1 MLKRSV
7 ILFSLFIYL
16 AVSFQPLMI
25 LLSYEVNYEYI
36 KNVLCENKDNVK
48 SCCKGKCY
56 LNKEMKKSDNES
68 KEQILTRNNLSEH
81 LTSFFEYNIIINSE
95 LNTGSTTLISIQP
108 NLKTETPPPKFS

>member
-25 LLSYEVNYEYI
+25 LLSYEVNYDYI

-81 LTSFFEYNIIINSE
+81 LTSFFEYHIIINSE
-95 LNTGSTTLISIQP
+95 LNTGSFTIAALQP
-108 NLKTETPPPKFS
+108 SLKIKTPPPKFS